1 MPIRNSPTLAF
12 MKAAILK
19 AFGSPLVIEDV
30 PAPVL
35 GSGEVIVDVA
45 AAGVLAYSREVYSG
59 ERKYLLELPAIP
71 GSGGIGRV
79 REVGPDATHLA
90 VGDWVWCDPTV
101 RSRDDQQSPDINLQ
115 GLSAG
120 SEGGVRLA
128 RYFHDG
134 CYAEQTRVPTENV
147 VRIGAIEEADAP
159 KWCALGAGLVSFG
172 GLLGIDLKAGE
183 TAVVSGATGGFGSAA
198 VAVALAM
205 GAGRVVATGRNKE
218 ALDGLGAR
226 FGDRVRAVKM
236 TGEEKADTKQIQ
248 EAAGGPIDCVLDLL
262 PALASASQ
270 VRAAVMAVRPYGRV
284 ALMGGVGWSGEGG
297 LDLNYRWVM
306 RNSVTIRGQWMYRVD
321 APARLVSLAR
331 AGLLDLGQWSAR
343 TYPLAQINEAVE
355 DAAHTGPFAMTIV
368 EPGR

>member
-1 MPIRNSPTLAF
+1 

-19 AFGSPLVIEDV
+19 AFGSPLVVEDA
-30 PAPVL
+30 PEPVL
-35 GSGEVIVDVA
+35 GTGEVIVDVA
-45 AAGVLAYSREVYSG
+45 AAGVLAYSKEVYSG

-79 REVGPDATHLA
+79 RRLAPDATHLA
-90 VGDWVWCDPTV
+90 VGDWVFCDPTV

-134 CYAEQTRVPTENV
+134 CYAEQVRIPTENAI
-147 VRIGAIEEADAP
+147 RLGAIEEADAP

-172 GLLGIDLKAGE
+172 GFLGIDLNAGE
-183 TAVVSGATGGFGSAA
+183 TVVVSGATGGFGSGGVA
-198 VAVALAM
+198 VAVAM
-205 GAGRVVATGRNKE
+205 GAARVVATGRNEK
-218 ALDGLGAR
+218 ALAGLGER

-236 TGEEKADTKQIQ
+236 TGDEKADTKRIQ
-248 EAAGGPIDCVLDLL
+248 DAADGPIDCVLDLL
-262 PALASASQ
+262 PALANASQ
-270 VRAAVMAVRPYGRV
+270 VRAAILSVRPYGRV
-284 ALMGGVGWSGEGG
+284 ALMGGVGLSGEGG

-306 RNSVTIRGQWMYRVD
+306 RNSVTIRGQWMYRAD

-331 AGLLDLGQWSAR
+331 AGLFDLGHWSAR
-343 TYPLAQINEAVE
+343 LYPLAKINEAVE
-355 DAAHTGPFAMTIV
+355 DAAKKGPFEMTIIQ
-368 EPGR
+368 PGR